1 MSARSER
8 PKNRRI
14 KLVGGGFKWT
24 RGGGKSG
31 GSLKSLRR
39 GMRRQAKKLTGAA
52 RKDMKAQ
59 VASLMKA
66 KQVRKGA

>member
-14 KLVGGGFKWT
+14 RIVGGGFRWT

-31 GSLKSLRR
+31 GSLKSMRR
-39 GMRRQAKKLTGAA
+39 GLRRQAKKLTGAA
-52 RKDMKAQ
+52 RKDMKSQIA
-59 VASLMKA
+59 ALMRS
-66 KQVRKGA
+66 KQARGA

>member
-1 MSARSER
+1 MGARSER
-8 PKNRRI
+8 PKNRRVR
-14 KLVGGGFKWT
+14 LVGGGHKWT

-52 RKDMKAQ
+52 RKDLKAQ
-59 VASLMKA
+59 ITALMHA
-66 KQVRKGA
+66 KQARQA